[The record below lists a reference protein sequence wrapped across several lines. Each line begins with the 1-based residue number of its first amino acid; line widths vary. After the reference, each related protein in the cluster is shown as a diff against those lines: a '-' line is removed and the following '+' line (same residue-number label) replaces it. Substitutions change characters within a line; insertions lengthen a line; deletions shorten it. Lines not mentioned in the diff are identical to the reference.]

1 MKMRKVTYVSLES
14 DEGMHASYEA
24 ALSDL
29 ESRLGHRHPL
39 FIGGKQFTTTRE
51 FAVRSP
57 VDQEVITG
65 HFQQAGEEEAKAAV
79 EVARDAYPAWSRT
92 DPAER
97 VAAMRATATALEREV
112 YHLAA
117 LITMEAGKTRAE
129 AVAEVGEAV
138 DMIRYHCDLY
148 ERADGFVVPM
158 RPEVPGA
165 TNRSVMRPHG
175 VWAVISPFNFPLV
188 LAAGAAGAALLT
200 GNTVVLKPASK
211 TPLSGIRLY
220 EAFVEGGV
228 PDGAVNLVT
237 GPGHP
242 FGEVVTAHPAVD
254 GIAFTGS
261 REVGMWLM
269 RTFLAR
275 QAYPKPVVA
284 EMGSKNP
291 CIVTGTADLEKAV
304 EGVARAAFGYGG
316 QKCSATSRVYVQHEV
331 AEEFARML
339 IRRAGEIVVGDPRE
353 REVFMGPLISAQAK
367 QTFEAAVARCRQDGG
382 RVLAGGQVLEKGALA
397 RGFYV
402 QPTVVAGLPESHPLM
417 KHELFVP
424 FLCVQPVASL
434 DEAVRL
440 SNDTGYGLIA
450 GIFAED
456 PEEVRSFFDG
466 IRSGV
471 CYANRQGGAT
481 TGAWPGVQP
490 FGGWKA
496 SGSAGK
502 GVGGPYYLLSYLR
515 EQAQSSQNGL

>member
-1 MKMRKVTYVSLES
+1 MRKVTYVSLES

-39 FIGGKQFTTTRE
+39 FIGGKQFSTTRE

-97 VAAMRATATALEREV
+97 VAAMRATAKVLEREV
-112 YHLAA
+112 YSLAA

-129 AVAEVGEAV
+129 AIAEVGEAV
-138 DMIRYHCDLY
+138 DMIRYHCALY
-148 ERADGFVVPM
+148 EQADGFVVPM
-158 RPEVPGA
+158 RPETRGA

-175 VWAVISPFNFPLV
+175 VWAVISPFNFPID
-188 LAAGAAGAALLT
+188 LAAGMASAALLT
-200 GNTVVLKPASK
+200 GNTVILKPASK
-211 TPLSGIRLY
+211 TPLTGIRLY
-220 EAFVEGGV
+220 EAFIEAGV
-228 PDGAVNLVT
+228 PAGAVNLLT

-291 CIVTGTADLEKAV
+291 CIITGTADLEKAV
-304 EGVARAAFGYGG
+304 EGVVRAAFGYSG
-316 QKCSATSRVYVQHEV
+316 QKCSATSRVYVEHEV
-331 AEEFARML
+331 AEECARML
-339 IRRAGEIVVGDPRE
+339 IRRAGECVVGDPRE
-353 REVFMGPLISAQAK
+353 RGVFMGPLISARAK
-367 QTFEAAVARCRQDGG
+367 QTFEESVARCRQDGG
-382 RVLAGGQVLEKGALA
+382 QVLAGGKTLEEGALA

-402 QPTVVAGLPESHPLM
+402 QPTVVAGLPEDHPLM

-424 FLCVQPVASL
+424 FLCMQSFRAL
-434 DEAVRL
+434 DEAVTRA
-440 SNDTGYGLIA
+440 NKTEYGLTA

-456 PEEVRSFFDG
+456 PDEVSTFFEG
-466 IRSGV
+466 TRFGV

-515 EQAQSSQNGL
+515 EQAQSIQHSP